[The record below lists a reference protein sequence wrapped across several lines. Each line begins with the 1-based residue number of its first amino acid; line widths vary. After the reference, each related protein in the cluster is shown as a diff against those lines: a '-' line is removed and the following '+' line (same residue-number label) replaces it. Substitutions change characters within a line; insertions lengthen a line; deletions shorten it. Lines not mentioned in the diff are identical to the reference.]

1 MATFISILID
11 TISYTMV
18 LFTMAIGLSITLGLM
33 KVVNL
38 AHGGFAMIG
47 GFIASYAILSI
58 GVPFWPALMLAIV
71 ATVVVA
77 IPIEVFLFRPIY
89 GKGDPLAQVLITIG
103 LAFVMIGLTNLV
115 FGPTIKTIPL
125 PDFLSGPV
133 DLGFRHIPAHRL
145 FVVPLGLAV
154 AVGLWFLIERTNFGI
169 RLRASVDNSAMAM
182 SLGIRTER
190 IYSLTFALSV
200 ALGALG
206 GIVGAELMPIEPFY
220 ALRYMVI
227 LLVVVSLGGAGSIG
241 GALLATLFLSFV
253 QTAGKYLMPGYGDF
267 LFYAAVILCVLS
279 FPHGLLGRQ
288 SAHHHVPTPATDITV
303 PSRRTGYLLVAAIVV
318 IGLVAHD
325 QYPTYAGFF
334 SRIISLSLLA
344 VSLDLVVGFCGIA
357 TLGQATFY
365 GLGAYA
371 AGILAVRLGIT
382 DPIAMMAGGICIGAL
397 SGAMFGSVVV
407 RASGL
412 AQLVLTVAIVELVH
426 TAANKLTWLTGGSDG
441 LAGIAASPLFG
452 VFAFDFRGHTGFYLS
467 LAALALVLLLLVA
480 VVNAPFGLLCRAI
493 RGDQVRV
500 EAMGGSVTGTLVAMF
515 SLSGAVAGLGGA
527 LLAINTSVVG
537 LDSVT
542 FTRSAE
548 VFVML
553 ILGGAGTL
561 FGAVAGTVLYLF
573 AEHSI
578 AVLSPFHWLIA
589 IGAILIVMVFA
600 LPTGLQ
606 GVAVAIYNRL
616 PFRGRRGGRALGQEA
631 GQ

>member
-1 MATFISILID
+1 MATVISILVD
-11 TISYTMV
+11 TIAYTMV

-33 KVVNL
+33 KLVNL

-47 GFIASYAILSI
+47 GFIASYAIVSV
-58 GVPFWPALMLAIV
+58 GVPFWPALLLAIV
-71 ATVVVA
+71 ATVIVA
-77 IPIEVFLFRPIY
+77 IPIEIFLFRPIY

-103 LAFVMIGLTNLV
+103 LAFCMIGLANLI

-125 PDFLSGPV
+125 PEFLSGPV

-154 AVGLWFLIERTNFGI
+154 AFGLWALIERTDFGV

-206 GIVGAELMPIEPFY
+206 GIFGAELMPIEPFY

-253 QTAGKYLMPGYGDF
+253 QTAGKYLLPGYGDF
-267 LFYAAVILCVLS
+267 LFYAAVILCVLA
-279 FPHGLLGRQ
+279 FPHGLLGRRTPQ
-288 SAHHHVPTPATDITV
+288 HHAPVPATDIAV
-303 PSRRTGYLLVAAIVV
+303 PSRRTGYVLIAVIVAIA
-318 IGLVAHD
+318 LVAH
-325 QYPTYAGFF
+325 QLYPTYAGFF
-334 SRIISLSLLA
+334 SRIVSLSLLA
-344 VSLDLVVGFCGIA
+344 ISLDLVVGFCGIA

-382 DPIAMMAGGICIGAL
+382 DPVAMMAGGAALGAVGGAL
-397 SGAMFGSVVV
+397 FGSIVV

-441 LAGIAASPLFG
+441 LAGVSASPLFG

-467 LAALALVLLLLVA
+467 VA
-480 VVNAPFGLLCRAI
+480 VLAIVLIVLVTLVNAPFGLLCRAI
-493 RGDQVRV
+493 KGDQVRV
-500 EAMGGSVTGTLVAMF
+500 ESMGGSVTGTLVSMF
-515 SLSGAVAGLGGA
+515 AISGAVAGIGGA

-537 LDSVT
+537 LDSLT

-548 VFVML
+548 AFVML
-553 ILGGAGTL
+553 IVGGAGTL

-578 AVLSPFHWLIA
+578 AVLNPFHWLIA
-589 IGAILIVMVFA
+589 IGALLIIMVFA

-606 GVAVAIYNRL
+606 GVAIALYNRL
-616 PFRGRRGGRALGQEA
+616 AARRGPQGAAPEGGR
-631 GQ
+631 

>member
-1 MATFISILID
+1 MATVISILVD
-11 TISYTMV
+11 TIAYTMV

-33 KVVNL
+33 KLVNL

-47 GFIASYAILSI
+47 GFIASYAIVSL
-58 GVPFWPALMLAIV
+58 GVPFWPALLLAIV
-71 ATVVVA
+71 ATVIVA
-77 IPIEVFLFRPIY
+77 IPIEIFLFRPIY

-103 LAFVMIGLTNLV
+103 LAFCMIGVANLI
-115 FGPTIKTIPL
+115 FGPTIKIIPL
-125 PDFLSGPV
+125 PEFLSGPV
-133 DLGFRHIPAHRL
+133 DLGFRHMPAHRL

-154 AVGLWFLIERTNFGI
+154 AFGLWFLIERTSFGV

-206 GIVGAELMPIEPFY
+206 GIFGAELMPIEPHY

-253 QTAGKYLMPGYGDF
+253 QTAGKYLLPGYGDI
-267 LFYAAVILCVLS
+267 LFYAAVILCVLV
-279 FPHGLLGRQ
+279 FPHGLLGRKTPH
-288 SAHHHVPTPATDITV
+288 AHVPTPATDISA
-303 PSRRTGYLLVAAIVV
+303 PSRRTGYILVAAIVV
-318 IGLVAHD
+318 IALIAHN
-325 QYPTYAGFF
+325 QFPTYAGFF

-344 VSLDLVVGFCGIA
+344 ISLDLVVGFCGIA

-365 GLGAYA
+365 GVGAYA

-382 DPIAMMAGGICIGAL
+382 DPVAMMAGGAAFGAL
-397 SGAMFGSVVV
+397 SGVLFGAIVV

-412 AQLVLTVAIVELVH
+412 AQLVLTVAIVELVN

-441 LAGIAASPLFG
+441 LAGVSAGPLFG

-467 LAALALVLLLLVA
+467 LAVLAIVLVLLVTL
-480 VVNAPFGLLCRAI
+480 VNAPFGLLCRAI
-493 RGDQVRV
+493 KGDQVRV
-500 EAMGGSVTGTLVAMF
+500 ESMGGSVRGSLVSMF
-515 SLSGAVAGLGGA
+515 AVSGAVAGIGGA
-527 LLAINTSVVG
+527 LVAINTSVVG
-537 LDSVT
+537 LDSLT

-553 ILGGAGTL
+553 IVGGAGTL

-578 AVLSPFHWLIA
+578 AVLNPFHWLIA
-589 IGAILIVMVFA
+589 IGGLLIVMVFA

-606 GVAVAIYNRL
+606 GIAIALYDRL
-616 PFRGRRGGRALGQEA
+616 GRRRPEQPAKQGADR
-631 GQ
+631 